1 MDTGLARMVRNDW
14 KGVFTIWI
22 ILKLQSIEQV
32 YSERGASSRV
42 MTNMIIFLTIL
53 VYGVN
58 FLAYMYIKI
67 KEIKNYLE
75 KIAIYFGVNMTLL
88 FTSSIFLFFGKIV
101 EDGILLIE

>member
-1 MDTGLARMVRNDW
+1 MQEWYVMIGRVS
-14 KGVFTIWI
+14 
-22 ILKLQSIEQV
+22 LQSGSFQSSNQFEQV
-32 YSERGASSRV
+32 YSERGASSPV

-58 FLAYMYIKI
+58 FLAFMYIKI